1 MVSRIL
7 LTKISNVC
15 STVRRLSA
23 IITIRPS
30 IHPSI
35 YPSIYPGSCSDPKW
49 AGSPSL
55 IPIRACLIPKSAH
68 RDLEILVLEA
78 LSSVCLF
85 FFIII
90 SRVWDS
96 QPFVR
101 SFFALS
107 CLCGSRW
114 SYQRFVSWGIKNL
127 SFVPHWVRVLWELDC
142 RPTCHRIFSIELDQ
156 LFLFCAEGRGKGS
169 SWWTWIASHWI
180 FGRWTAAVR
189 SNLVI
194 AGSGQ
199 TLPNFRGHI
208 IGERYSIKLLA
219 LMLS

>member
-85 FFIII
+85 FLLLFPGFGIRSPLFGVFSLCLVCAAAADLI
-90 SRVWDS
+90 SVLFRE
-96 QPFVR
+96 
-101 SFFALS
+101 ALK
-107 CLCGSRW
+107 
-114 SYQRFVSWGIKNL
+114 I
-127 SFVPHWVRVLWELDC
+127 
-142 RPTCHRIFSIELDQ
+142 CHLFPIESGFCESSIV
-156 LFLFCAEGRGKGS
+156 AR
-169 SWWTWIASHWI
+169 
-180 FGRWTAAVR
+180 
-189 SNLVI
+189 LVI
-194 AGSGQ
+194 ASSPLSWTNCFYFAQRAGEKEAAGGPGSH
-199 TLPNFRGHI
+199 L
-208 IGERYSIKLLA
+208 IGSLA
-219 LMLS
+219 VELRLSGAIW